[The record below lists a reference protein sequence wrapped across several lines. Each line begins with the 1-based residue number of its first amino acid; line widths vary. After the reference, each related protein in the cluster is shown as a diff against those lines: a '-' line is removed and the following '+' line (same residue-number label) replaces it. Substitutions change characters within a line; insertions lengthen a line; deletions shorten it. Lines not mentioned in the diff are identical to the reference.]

1 MKTFGKRTHGLE
13 VSSGRKLLGRDR
25 PDPVERMTKERREAL
40 RRTLE
45 IAGRMDRDEPKSGSP
60 DKVFIAVCAL
70 IAVVAS
76 VLISV
81 MMPAGISGGA
91 TTVSEEPSGLP

>member
-1 MKTFGKRTHGLE
+1 
-13 VSSGRKLLGRDR
+13 
-25 PDPVERMTKERREAL
+25 MTRERREAL

-45 IAGRMDRDEPKSGSP
+45 IAGRIDRDEPKNRAS

-76 VLISV
+76 VLVSV
-81 MMPAGISGGA
+81 MMPARISGGG
-91 TTVSEEPSGLP
+91 TMVSEQPFGLP